1 MVADKQIKHILLG
14 KIKRYSLM
22 PSRKTTVYATLL
34 LCLVSTS
41 CIKQKNLL
49 GEDSEGQPGKSQ
61 DVINETDFFY
71 PFDSEAKDNTA
82 IITIRT
88 KNKLPADL
96 NQIEAEIPPLKYNK
110 SWLFMLTQ
118 DDCKQ
123 AAFSCTWAAI
133 NGKPLS
139 TKYFYDLA
147 HLQAGDLPPDSYRLG
162 KTLGSKDGTGREV
175 RFSFTTTLSPEWTF
189 MNAKSTIYKGFTKQY
204 DRFSNKS
211 GLVWGN
217 VKEMLNYGVG
227 IAFHDVNTS
236 NVSDKAS
243 ILNHY
248 GIAQNIILT
257 KLSGR
262 GCKMLAEPDGNK
274 TYVLAAL
281 EYPAIQT
288 MTAQAEAEKL
298 YPYQEYMNLENI
310 LIERAFYDPPEK
322 IKAAIAKE
330 LLQPEEQ
337 RAAVYVGVHGTDSS
351 WAKFLLWL
359 NDEYGKDGLD
369 NVWVPNQEE
378 YYEYNYYRTNGV
390 ISAPSRIDDYT
401 LEFAVNMPSGLYF
414 YYPSITVNL
423 SGIHQD
429 DIVSITS
436 NDAVTGLSYGDF
448 KNGIMLNID
457 CRKNLAEHAEHFVE
471 RYENDRSNTS
481 NKADA
486 IYFVN
491 MLKESDKKTVLLQRL
506 K

>member
-1 MVADKQIKHILLG
+1 MLIKDILLEKNKLNSLISPG
-14 KIKRYSLM
+14 KTKAYLM
-22 PSRKTTVYATLL
+22 LL
-34 LCLVSTS
+34 LCLVGVS
-41 CIKQKNLL
+41 CIKQKNLYQ
-49 GEDSEGQPGKSQ
+49 GENNGKEKE
-61 DVINETDFFY
+61 VINETDFFY
-71 PFDSEAKDNTA
+71 PFGKEAKGNTA

-88 KNKLPADL
+88 KNELPSDL
-96 NQIEAEIPPLKYNK
+96 NRIEAEIPPLKYNK

-175 RFSFTTTLSPEWTF
+175 RFSFTTTLSPEWEF
-189 MNAKSTIYKGFTKQY
+189 MNVKSKIHKGFTGQY
-204 DRFSNKS
+204 YRFVMKS

-227 IAFHDVNTS
+227 IAFHDVNTD
-236 NVSDKAS
+236 NVSDEAN
-243 ILNHY
+243 ILKHY
-248 GIAQNIILT
+248 AIAQNIILE

-262 GCKMLAEPDGNK
+262 GCKMLAEPNGNK
-274 TYVLAAL
+274 TYVQAAQA
-281 EYPAIQT
+281 YPAIQT
-288 MTAQAEAEKL
+288 MTAQADADKL
-298 YPYQEYMNLENI
+298 YPYQENMNLEKV

-322 IKAAIAKE
+322 MKDDIAKE
-330 LLQPEEQ
+330 LLKPEEQ
-337 RAAVYVGVHGTDSS
+337 RAAIYVGVHGTDSQ

-378 YYEYNYYRTNGV
+378 YYEYNYYRMNGV
-390 ISAPSRIDDYT
+390 ISSPSRIDDHT
-401 LEFAVNMPSGLYF
+401 LEFTVHMPSEPYF
-414 YYPSITVNL
+414 YYPSITVNM
-423 SGIHQD
+423 SGIQQE

-436 NDAVTGLSYGDF
+436 NDAVTGLSYANYQD
-448 KNGIMLNID
+448 GIMLNID
-457 CRKNLAEHAEHFVE
+457 CRKYLSEHAEHFVE

-486 IYFVN
+486 LYFVN
-491 MLKESDKKTVLLQRL
+491 MLKESDKKTILLQRL

>member
-1 MVADKQIKHILLG
+1 MVTDKRIEYILLG
-14 KIKRYSLM
+14 KNKLKSLR
-22 PSRKTTVYATLL
+22 PPGKAKVYLILL
-34 LCLVSTS
+34 LCLVNIS
-41 CIKQKNLL
+41 CIKQKNLFE
-49 GEDSEGQPGKSQ
+49 EDNKNNGKGKE
-61 DVINETDFFY
+61 VVNETDFFY
-71 PFDSEAKDNTA
+71 PFSSEAKDNTA

-88 KNKLPADL
+88 KNELPHNL
-96 NQIEAEIPPLKYNK
+96 NNIEVEIPPLKYNK

-139 TKYFYDLA
+139 AQYFYDLA
-147 HLQAGDLPPDSYRLG
+147 HLQADDLPPDSYRLG

-175 RFSFTTTLSPEWTF
+175 RFSFTTTLSPEWEF
-189 MNAKSTIYKGFTKQY
+189 MNVKSTIYKGFTGQY
-204 DRFSNKS
+204 YRFFMKS

-227 IAFHDVNTS
+227 IAFHDANTD
-236 NVSDKAS
+236 NVSDEAN

-257 KLSGR
+257 KLLGR

-274 TYVLAAL
+274 TYVQAAQA
-281 EYPAIQT
+281 YPAIQT
-288 MTAQAEAEKL
+288 MTAQAGADKL
-298 YPYQEYMNLENI
+298 YPYQENMNLEDI
-310 LIERAFYDPPEK
+310 LIERVFYDPPEE

-337 RAAVYVGVHGTDSS
+337 RAAIYVGVHGTDSQ

-390 ISAPSRIDDYT
+390 ISSPSRIDDHT
-401 LEFAVNMPSGLYF
+401 LEFAVNMPSGQYF

-423 SGIHQD
+423 SGIKQE

-457 CRKNLAEHAEHFVE
+457 CRKHLVEHAEHFVE
-471 RYENDRSNTS
+471 RYEATRSNVS

-486 IYFVN
+486 LYFVN
-491 MLKESDKKTVLLQRL
+491 MLKESDKKTDLLQRL